1 MQINGPLPEQDLELL
16 DTAQQANVVSG
27 SGDIVNIAANDNVM
41 MVDEADGAFNHFAW
55 DNDASAGQSNMI
67 QGAARPGQDQP
78 DEIAFSLMLEGVEQP
93 ASPKGNSE
101 TGGDGSRGNMDNFFE
116 DMNHSFN

>member
-27 SGDIVNIAANDNVM
+27 GGDIVNIEANDNAM
-41 MVDEADGAFNHFAW
+41 MVDEADGAFNDFAW

-67 QGAARPGQDQP
+67 
-78 DEIAFSLMLEGVEQP
+78 
-93 ASPKGNSE
+93 
-101 TGGDGSRGNMDNFFE
+101 
-116 DMNHSFN
+116 